1 MKNKTLIL
9 LFAVTL
15 SLFCLSCSHGSEE
28 RSMRLRVDSLNRR
41 AYDFRYSN
49 IDSVRALSHEA
60 LRLSGGFNEYA
71 LLNLAYAAYQQMDY
85 AGVDSLL
92 EEVRDGSNNQIYLL
106 CADVLQMKTAQ
117 RICSGTSFYRS
128 KRQAEQRMARIEE
141 ERGDL
146 SPVEEQLFVYASS
159 EYYIIL
165 STYYFYQQSDSLA
178 IEAIE
183 QVHAMNLSQKDLVQ
197 WIYYN
202 YMIGSGG
209 LTADNDPKRRTLSE
223 FDHLVATY
231 SFSRRLGY
239 IYFEAN
245 ALQSLSY
252 MFERQRELIEQ
263 NRPDDCKMLEAQN
276 MSWGEG
282 DLPMAMMEHA
292 LYLFQSYGDLF
303 QTACVYRSEG
313 ELFFGRGQFDKSI
326 ERYTL
331 ALHQVNEHHRK
342 YYGSTDTLKVFDP
355 QMPGSST
362 EARWLRNPD
371 VLTVPEWIAGIRQ
384 RLSLSLS
391 AVGDKP
397 ASDYNRNAYLD
408 ILLNTNQNDELQD
421 LGQELASQL
430 SSIELRL
437 FLTLVVLAL
446 LIIAAFVWRYALKRK
461 TAKILRE
468 LSDFET
474 GNVAVEDRG
483 EIYRL
488 LQDMRLKLTRFH
500 NHLAT
505 TKTVNVESRAKV
517 SLVHSLFPYV
527 ERISVEVRKMEREG
541 TINDFSKQ
549 YIQEL
554 VDEIERLN
562 GVLTEWI
569 QIRPGDLL
577 LRVKQVSLRSLFEI
591 VEKGHY
597 AFDQKGVRLC
607 VEHTEEKVKA
617 DEALTLFM
625 INTLADNA
633 RKFTPSG
640 GTVTLKTLA
649 KDDYVEIQVSD
660 TGRGLSPEEV
670 ERINSANLYTPM
682 NEESPAKGGAVDPL
696 ASEEKGYGFGLL
708 NCRNIIEK
716 YHKHSGIFRCCLF
729 GVRSQKG
736 KGSTFFFRLPRFIP
750 ATVLLLMLSLSTF
763 ASVPQE
769 ASDSAYNQQQGLPE
783 AATADNQAQTLAD
796 RHTAHFDVSSL
807 TCTPEEL
814 YDSVYQ
820 CNIEGRYT
828 DAWQF
833 GGKALA
839 LIDSRLVLFDN
850 LSEVQPAEIT
860 AYQQGLPLDY
870 HLIMGLRNEL
880 ALTALALNDWALY
893 TYNNDIYT
901 QLQKFANQDD
911 TLPKYCEELEN
922 ARNTGRLL
930 LVFIILLTLFVL
942 WVLYRVVVS
951 PQHERMLEARLKL
964 VDNRLT
970 EGKLNLDRLDHTY
983 NEINKSVYEDNRLYV
998 QNQIIDNCLST
1009 LKHESMYYP
1018 SRIRQ
1023 LAAGMS
1029 VEDIGQLSE
1038 LVSYYHYLCSILCR
1052 QADEQLAQPAFKR
1065 QYVALDGLLA
1075 EFESEFHHAMQ
1086 KEKQSVELYV
1096 ETEKVQIA
1104 CDPVLLSYCLM
1115 SIARW
1120 MMGKAH
1126 SICLSLRI
1134 TERFVEISLHCPE
1147 VSLSDEQLA
1156 DLFSPA
1162 PDRISLL
1169 VAKQIVRE
1177 HDIYN
1182 GNPGLRLYAIREDQG
1197 YAIKFT
1203 MVKKTN

>member
-1 MKNKTLIL
+1 MKNKALIL
-9 LFAVTL
+9 PLAVTL
-15 SLFCLSCSHGSEE
+15 SLFCLSCRHGSEQRNE
-28 RSMRLRVDSLNRR
+28 RLRVDSLNRR

-60 LRLSGGFNEYA
+60 LRLSGGFDEYA

-85 AGVDSLL
+85 AEVDSLL
-92 EEVRDGSNNQIYLL
+92 EEVREGGNNQIYQL

-117 RICSGTSFYRS
+117 RVCSGTSFFRS
-128 KRQAEQRMARIEE
+128 KRQAERRMARIEE

-146 SPVEEQLFVYASS
+146 SPEEEQLFVYASS

-165 STYYFYQQSDSLA
+165 STYYFYQQNDSLA
-178 IEAIE
+178 IEAID
-183 QVHAMNLSQKDLVQ
+183 QVRAMNLSQKDLVQ

-252 MFERQRELIEQ
+252 MFERQRKLLEQ

-313 ELFFGRGQFDKSI
+313 ELFFGRGQFEKSI
-326 ERYTL
+326 ERYAL

-355 QMPGSST
+355 VMPNSST

-421 LGQELASQL
+421 LGHELSL
-430 SSIELRL
+430 ELRSIVSRIFVAL
-437 FLTLVVLAL
+437 AVLVL
-446 LIIAAFVWRYALKRK
+446 LIIAAFVWRHVLKRK
-461 TAKILRE
+461 TAKVLRE
-468 LSDFET
+468 LSDFEN
-474 GNVAVEDRG
+474 GNVAPESRG
-483 EIYRL
+483 DIYKT
-488 LQDMRLKLTRFH
+488 LQALETKRKYLNR
-500 NHLAT
+500 HLAAA
-505 TKTVNVESRAKV
+505 KTVNVESRAKI
-517 SLVHSLFPYV
+517 SLVHSLSPYV
-527 ERISVEVRKMEREG
+527 ERIGAEVRKMGRKG
-541 TINDFSKQ
+541 IMSDFSKQ

-569 QIRPGDLL
+569 QIRPGVPFLN
-577 LRVKQVSLRSLFEI
+577 VKSISLRDLFGI

-597 AFDQKGVRLC
+597 AFDQKNVELC
-607 VEHTEEKVKA
+607 VGYTDEKVRA

-633 RKFTPSG
+633 RKFTPPG
-640 GTVTLKTLA
+640 GIVTVKALA
-649 KDDYVEIQVSD
+649 EDDYVEIQVSD
-660 TGRGLSPEEV
+660 TGCGLSPEEV
-670 ERINSANLYTPM
+670 ERINSTNLYTPIS
-682 NEESPAKGGAVDPL
+682 EDSPAKGGVVDPL

-708 NCRNIIEK
+708 NCRNIIET
-716 YHKHSGIFRCCLF
+716 YRKHSGIFRCCLF

-763 ASVPQE
+763 AFVPQD
-769 ASDSAYNQQQGLPE
+769 ASDSAYNQAQGLPE
-783 AATADNQAQTLAD
+783 AAAVDNQAQTLAD
-796 RHTAHFDVSSL
+796 RHSAHFDVSAL
-807 TCTPEEL
+807 TSTPEEL

-820 CNIEGRYT
+820 CNIGGRYA
-828 DAWQF
+828 DAWRF
-833 GGKALA
+833 GGQALA
-839 LIDSRLVLFDN
+839 LINSNLVLFDSR
-850 LSEVQPAEIT
+850 SETQPAEIT

-911 TLPKYCEELEN
+911 TLPQYCEELEN
-922 ARNTGRLL
+922 ARNSGRLL
-930 LVFIILLTLFVL
+930 LVFFILFALLAVWL
-942 WVLYRVVVS
+942 LYRLVVL
-951 PQHERMLEARLKL
+951 PQKERLLDASLRL
-964 VDNRLT
+964 VNNRLT
-970 EGKLNLDRLDHTY
+970 EGKQNLDHLERTY
-983 NEINKSVYEDNRLYV
+983 NEMNKLKFEDNRLYV
-998 QNQIIDNCLST
+998 QTLIIDNCLST

-1023 LAAGMS
+1023 LAGKMS
-1029 VEDIGQLSE
+1029 DKDIGQLSE
-1038 LVSYYHYLCSILCR
+1038 LVSYYHYLCAILCR
-1052 QADEQLAQPAFKR
+1052 QADEQLAQPGFKR
-1065 QYVALDGLLA
+1065 QYAALDGLLA
-1075 EFESEFHHAMQ
+1075 EFEGEFRNIAR
-1086 KEKQSVELYV
+1086 KEQQPTELYV
-1096 ETEKVQIA
+1096 ESEEVLIA
-1104 CDPVLLSYCLM
+1104 CDPVLFSYCLVC
-1115 SIARW
+1115 IARW

-1126 SICLSLRI
+1126 SIRLSPRVM
-1134 TERFVEISLHCPE
+1134 ERFVEISLHCPD
-1147 VSLSDEQLA
+1147 VNLPDEQLTE
-1156 DLFSPA
+1156 LFSPA
-1162 PDRISLL
+1162 PDHIPLL

-1182 GNPGLRLYAIREDQG
+1182 GNPGLRLYAVREDQG